1 VVPDILANA
10 GGVTVSY
17 FEWVQN
23 VQKLF
28 WTEDDVNQRLHRIMK
43 RAFHEVYEIA
53 KKERVN
59 MRTAAY
65 MLAVTRVAAA
75 KRIRGIF
82 P

>member
-1 VVPDILANA
+1 
-10 GGVTVSY
+10 VTVSY

-43 RAFHEVYEIA
+43 RAFHEVHEIA